1 MKIGAVVF
9 DMDGLMIDSER
20 VIQYSWGVVGRRMG
34 YAHLDQDIYRTLGL
48 NQKGREQFFRQKYG
62 ESFPYET
69 FLEEYRREYAAYMKA
84 HGIPPKKGLY
94 QLLSFLKKER
104 IPMAIATSSS
114 AKSAVRSLK
123 ELGVYEDFGGY
134 VFGDMVTHSK
144 PHPEIY
150 EKACASIQ
158 AVPQETVALE
168 DSVNGIK
175 SAYGAGLIPV
185 MVPDLVR
192 DTREVDA
199 LLAARKQD
207 LQEVADW
214 IREQLRESAP

>member
-20 VIQYSWGVVGRRMG
+20 VVQYSWGVAGKRMG
-34 YAHLDQDIYRTLGL
+34 YDHLDEDIYHTLGL
-48 NQKGREQFFRQKYG
+48 NRKGRERFFRQKYG
-62 ESFPYET
+62 ESFPFEY
-69 FLEEYRREYAAYMKA
+69 FLEEYRKEYAAYMKA

-94 QLLSFLKKER
+94 QLLSFLKEKN
-104 IPMAIATSSS
+104 IPLAIATSSS
-114 AKSAVRSLK
+114 EESAVRSLK

-150 EKACASIQ
+150 ERACAAIGSI
-158 AVPQETVALE
+158 PEETVALE

-175 SAYGAGLIPV
+175 SAYRAGLIPV

-192 DTREVDA
+192 DTREADP
-199 LLAARKQD
+199 LLAARKRD
-207 LQEVADW
+207 LQEVAEW
-214 IREQLRESAP
+214 IREQMT